1 MFNWPIQTSS
11 SVNICFLDFVLTN
24 MNRRKLRNYKFLC
37 PKLGFL
43 LAIYHKMPEHYRINT
58 YKFVKP
64 KQNSSNK
71 VCLPIY
77 WRRYQICAFPERLE
91 WAMLPYKATEAIML
105 KTTLEFGKCANF
117 ETLLFGL
124 RKWSTEIG
132 NLLHMPSIFGHNIQT
147 TTYYI
152 CNRCI
157 CLTYKN
163 KSRFFSL
170 SKKRKYIEMKWLKP
184 WAYLKIWHKY
194 LMRFVFTWK
203 FPHIFYSRTHTK
215 THSMFRNI
223 FEVKGSHWVNFT
235 EKWIS
240 FVFIRFLHSYSL
252 SYAKP
257 YKTYMEIKKWAINGI
272 QRNTK

>member
-37 PKLGFL
+37 PKLGSL
-43 LAIYHKMPEHYRINT
+43 LAIYHKMPEHYKINT

-64 KQNSSNK
+64 KPNSSNK

-132 NLLHMPSIFGHNIQT
+132 NLYYTCRRFSAT
-147 TTYYI
+147 TFRPQHITYAI
-152 CNRCI
+152 VV
-157 CLTYKN
+157 
-163 KSRFFSL
+163 
-170 SKKRKYIEMKWLKP
+170 
-184 WAYLKIWHKY
+184 
-194 LMRFVFTWK
+194 FVW
-203 FPHIFYSRTHTK
+203 PTK
-215 THSMFRNI
+215 TKNVFFLYVKSENI
-223 FEVKGSHWVNFT
+223 LKWNGSNHEHTWRFGIN
-235 EKWIS
+235 IS
-240 FVFIRFLHSYSL
+240 CASYLH
-252 SYAKP
+252 
-257 YKTYMEIKKWAINGI
+257 
-272 QRNTK
+272 